1 MAFVTRFN
9 PTANGPLHAG
19 HIYMAMMNEA
29 IAHDSGGRFLVRFDD
44 SNPFHLTPIG
54 RERMDAIV
62 AGQRYDLE
70 WLGIPVDEWSKQSE
84 TVEQIIT
91 TINQSLGAEKL
102 PPEEIAESQLCDLL
116 GREYMQLYP
125 YAPRLTAEK
134 VIWDAQAGVN
144 LLVRGIDLITEF
156 SLYQHFCYRFSVSV
170 PPRHI
175 YLPRLMGSQGD
186 IRKSLGGQS
195 IADLRAAGYSS
206 KQVRDKIEKACLRYP
221 PDGWTLRNLNP
232 EPTL

>member
-1 MAFVTRFN
+1 MAFITRFN

-19 HIYMAMMNEA
+19 HIYMAMINEA
-29 IAHDSGGRFLVRFDD
+29 IAHESSGKFLVRFDD
-44 SNPFHLTPIG
+44 SNPFHLVPIG
-54 RERMDAIV
+54 RERMDAII

-70 WLGIPVDEWSKQSE
+70 WLGIPVDEWSVQSE
-84 TVEQIIT
+84 TVEQINVT
-91 TINQSLGAEKL
+91 VNKYLGIKKL
-102 PPEEIAESQLCDLL
+102 PPETIAESQLCDLI

-125 YAPRLTAEK
+125 YTPWLTAEK

-156 SLYQHFCYRFSVSV
+156 SLYRHFCYQFGF
-170 PPRHI
+170 PTPRHI

-195 IADLRAAGYSS
+195 IADLRAGGYSA
-206 KQVRDKIEKACLRYP
+206 KQVRDKIEKACLRWP

-232 EPTL
+232 EPIL